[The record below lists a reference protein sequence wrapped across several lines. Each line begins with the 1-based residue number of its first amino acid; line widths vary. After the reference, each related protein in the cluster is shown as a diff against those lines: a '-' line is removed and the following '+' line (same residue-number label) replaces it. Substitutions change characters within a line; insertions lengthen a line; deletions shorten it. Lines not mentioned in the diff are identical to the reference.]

1 MNIPKETK
9 FQNQKVEYESIPGTV
24 KLIVEK
30 FKNFSDLSL
39 IDSLEINKIIPEI
52 QPGERETYKSK
63 VSFEIRIL
71 CVAFNV
77 YLSERYTD
85 TFLHSGIC
93 SDEDIASYGAS
104 LRDFDRTEPILTP
117 PSPRTPRSPSYSPAY
132 SPAYSPSYS
141 PGGLSTY
148 SPSYSPAYS
157 DFSPEYSPPHLSWSL
172 TGSPPAARS
181 PTPSTP
187 PYSPLSLDTYSTPSP
202 PQAPSPPPAPSSPRI
217 EVIQISDSE

>member
-9 FQNQKVEYESIPGTV
+9 FQDQEVKYETIPATV

-30 FKNFSDLSL
+30 FKNFSNLTL

-52 QPGERETYKSK
+52 KQGERETYEKK

-71 CVAFNV
+71 CETFRS
-77 YLSERYTD
+77 YLSEKYTD

-93 SDEDIASYGAS
+93 SDEDIAKYGAS
-104 LRDFDRTEPILTP
+104 LSDFDRSEPIIIPL
-117 PSPRTPRSPSYSPAY
+117 SPRVLGSPEYSPDYPLNY
-132 SPAYSPSYS
+132 SPDYS
-141 PGGLSTY
+141 PGGLSSFSPTHSPLY
-148 SPSYSPAYS
+148 SLSPA
-157 DFSPEYSPPHLSWSL
+157 
-172 TGSPPAARS
+172 GSP

-187 PYSPLSLDTYSTPSP
+187 PYSPLSLDTYSSPSP
-202 PQAPSPPPAPSSPRI
+202 PGSPPGAPTGSPPPPPSSPLI